1 MIVAEPSPDVHVSR
15 AGRLRALATDAAGE
29 LVVLGHDGDA
39 LGVDGREV
47 GVLEE
52 ANEVRLSRLL
62 EREHRGALEA
72 QVRLELLR
80 NLADEALERK
90 LADQQLRRLLVA
102 TDLTKRDRAGAVAVR
117 LLDTSRRRGA
127 LARRLRGEL
136 LAGRPAN
143 GVTERGG
150 GGRVTMCC
158 ESGGCPLLSTCA
170 RFLQNFS
177 TWQPLGTLQSAAHSL
192 AAGGLACRLLCAGH
206 LKCAESAVRATC
218 NVVRNPGVK
227 A

>member
-29 LVVLGHDGDA
+29 LDVLGHDGDA
-39 LGVDGREV
+39 LGVDRREV

-52 ANEVRLSRLL
+52 TNEVRLSRLL

-117 LLDTSRRRGA
+117 LLDASRRRGA

-136 LAGRPAN
+136 LAGRPAK
-143 GVTERGG
+143 GLTERGG

-158 ESGGCPLLSTCA
+158 ESGGCPLLWPHAIKTCVALSAKFLHMAASGHSAERSTLTC
-170 RFLQNFS
+170 RRW
-177 TWQPLGTLQSAAHSL
+177 TCVPSA
-192 AAGGLACRLLCAGH
+192 LCGPFEM
-206 LKCAESAVRATC
+206 C
-218 NVVRNPGVK
+218 
-227 A
+227 